1 MPNFRP
7 SQSTVKRNTPTEWL
21 LVQQRSGI
29 FDDMCNE
36 FVDRIRRLPSE
47 PIPGSVLVQD
57 AEADDVGLALAMCA
71 HDHYLFALDNALGAS
86 RCVKDP
92 ALSHAAYSCARTVLE
107 ACSTLHWLLEPG
119 DAAETKARFAQLM
132 QLYGRDIWSNRNSE
146 LLVGKKTGTIEHDI
160 KLSSEQKIRGSIAIA
175 CELGIEH
182 KRKNQ
187 DVRPTFA
194 PEYNA
199 TERADNF
206 VKGGDSEYRLY
217 SEVVH
222 GNSRVLEKT
231 WMAAPNVLN
240 PSDIEYRPERGLRLI
255 ENLATWIARAT
266 HEFYAYCGHD
276 LDDLNKRLQV
286 YLTHLRVH
294 KSRRAWATETKPS

>member
-1 MPNFRP
+1 MPTFRP
-7 SQSTVKRNTPTEWL
+7 SHTSDKQSTPTEWL
-21 LVQQRSGI
+21 LVQRRSDI
-29 FDDMCNE
+29 FDEMCNE
-36 FVDRIRRLPSE
+36 FIDKVLPLPTE
-47 PIPGSVLVQD
+47 LIPGSVLMQD
-57 AEADDVGLALAMCA
+57 AEAYEIGITLPMCA

-92 ALSHAAYSCARTVLE
+92 TLSHAAYSCARTVLE
-107 ACSTLHWLLEPG
+107 ACSALHWLLEPG
-119 DAAETKARFAQLM
+119 DTAETKARFAQLM

-146 LLVGKKTGTIEHDI
+146 LRVGKKTGTTEDDI
-160 KLSSEQKIRGSIAIA
+160 KLSSEQKIQGSIAIA

-187 DVRPTFA
+187 EVSPTFA

-199 TERADNF
+199 TERAGNF

-231 WMAAPNVLN
+231 WMATPNVLN
-240 PSDIEYRPERGLRLI
+240 PSDIEYRPERGLHLI

-294 KSRRAWATETKPS
+294 KSRRTWATETKPS